1 MSQPEPELR
10 RRNEKDEK
18 DEKSRGEKDHG
29 EKDEKSRGE
38 KGRGD
43 PLSSIVWAFIFVWA
57 GVVLLLENL
66 NILTVLRIDS
76 TTLETW
82 QIICLGAGVIV
93 ALEVVI
99 RLILP
104 EYRRPVIG
112 SIIFAGILL
121 AIGLGE
127 IVTWDLIWP
136 VIIIL
141 IGVAILLGTII
152 RR

>member
-1 MSQPEPELR
+1 LQ
-10 RRNEKDEK
+10 
-18 DEKSRGEKDHG
+18 
-29 EKDEKSRGE
+29 
-38 KGRGD
+38 
-43 PLSSIVWAFIFVWA
+43 
-57 GVVLLLENL
+57 LENL